1 MIVPR
6 MPLEVLP
13 LPGAV
18 VPVGVGVGVGGGE
31 LGGGELGGGD
41 VLVDGG
47 GVCLDF
53 EGVAEGRWLPGL
65 EDVPDSP
72 TPGV

>member
-6 MPLEVLP
+6 MPPEVLP
-13 LPGAV
+13 LPGV
-18 VPVGVGVGVGGGE
+18 VVTVGVGDAGGVEGGGE
-31 LGGGELGGGD
+31 LGGGGELVLGGGE
-41 VLVDGG
+41 
-47 GVCLDF
+47 VCLDF